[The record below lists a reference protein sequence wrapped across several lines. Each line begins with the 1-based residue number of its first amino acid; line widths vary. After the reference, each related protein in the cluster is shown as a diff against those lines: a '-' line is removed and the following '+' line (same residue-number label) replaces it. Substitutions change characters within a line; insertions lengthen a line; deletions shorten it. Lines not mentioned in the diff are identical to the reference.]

1 MSGDVKS
8 QQLETLRT
16 NIKNLAD
23 TMGIEY
29 KDNESN
35 ADEAESFET
44 QVDNTET
51 EIQSREEE

>member
-35 ADEAESFET
+35 VDETESFET